1 MAGHSE
7 ALASTKRRIS
17 NLGMLSSRSK
27 IVAVFDSGINY
38 SEKARMRSHYLGGS
52 AIRQLS
58 EPDTCNDRFSS
69 SYKAELVYLLE
80 EWESRLE
87 ITVALISPA
96 FSAVPLQ
103 IT

>member
-1 MAGHSE
+1 
-7 ALASTKRRIS
+7 
-17 NLGMLSSRSK
+17 
-27 IVAVFDSGINY
+27 
-38 SEKARMRSHYLGGS
+38 MRSHYLGGS

-69 SYKAELVYLLE
+69 GYKAELVYLLE

-87 ITVALISPA
+87 ITVALISLA